1 MRLCGKSAAA
11 KISENSGLDMSEFAL
26 TSMRR
31 KSALVV
37 KLLTQ
42 IATCVFVAGV
52 SWPMTGA
59 LVSRL
64 EGV

>member
-1 MRLCGKSAAA
+1 
-11 KISENSGLDMSEFAL
+11 MSEFAL